1 MISATKLAP
10 RIGSELDID
19 VATLL
24 GGKVSAE
31 IRALLEERGV
41 LIARGLGLED
51 EQLLAAAQ
59 ALGFVRLGSVVA
71 KEGVDGIKAVTFDE
85 GANPV
90 TAQYFKGTFFW
101 HMDGTYD
108 DVPPLASLLVP
119 RVLAP
124 EGGGTEFTNTY
135 AAYDDLSE
143 ADKRRF
149 EGLKV
154 EHTMAAAHRLY
165 TPDPSA
171 EQLAHWGKFPPRV
184 HPLVWQHRSGRKS
197 LLLSSSVTRVLG
209 MDDDASA
216 VLLAELMAWATQPQ
230 YVYHHHWRMG
240 DLLMWDNT
248 GTMHRAMPFDLDC
261 GRRLHRVTL
270 EGEESF
276 APALADA
283 QDAIGE
289 G

>member
-1 MISATKLAP
+1 MIAATPLTP
-10 RIGSELDID
+10 RTGSELEID

-24 GGKVSAE
+24 SGNVSAE
-31 IRALLEERGV
+31 IRTLLEERGV

-59 ALGFVRLGSVVA
+59 ALGYVRLGSAVA

-85 GANPV
+85 GTNPV

-119 RVLAP
+119 RTLAP

-135 AAYDDLSE
+135 AAYDDLGE

-149 EGLKV
+149 ESLKV
-154 EHTMAAAHRLY
+154 EHTMAAAHRIY
-165 TPDPSA
+165 TPEPTDA
-171 EQLAHWGKFPPRV
+171 ELAHWGKFPAKV
-184 HPLVWQHRSGRKS
+184 HPLVWRHRSGRNS
-197 LLLSSSVTRVLG
+197 LLLSSSVTRILG
-209 MDDDASA
+209 MEAAESDA
-216 VLLAELMAWATQPQ
+216 LLARLMAWATQPQ
-230 YVYHHHWRMG
+230 YVYHHNWRMG

-248 GTMHRAMPFDLDC
+248 GTMHRAMPFDLDS

-270 EGEESF
+270 EGEEAT
-276 APALADA
+276 APA
-283 QDAIGE
+283 
-289 G
+289 

>member
-1 MISATKLAP
+1 MISAKNLSP
-10 RIGSELDID
+10 RIGSQLDLD

-24 GGKVSAE
+24 SGKFSEA
-31 IRALLEERGV
+31 IRGLLEDRGV

-51 EQLLAAAQ
+51 EQLLAVAQ
-59 ALGFVRLGSVVA
+59 TLGFVRLGSAVA

-124 EGGGTEFTNTY
+124 QGGGTEFTNTY

-165 TPDPSA
+165 TPKPTA
-171 EQLAHWGKFPPRV
+171 EQLAHWGKFTPRV
-184 HPLVWQHRSGRKS
+184 HSLVWQHRSGRKS
-197 LLLSSSVTRVLG
+197 LLLSSSVTRVVG
-209 MDDDASA
+209 MNDDDSA
-216 VLLAELMAWATQPQ
+216 ALLADLLAWATQPQ

-240 DLLMWDNT
+240 DLLIWDNT
-248 GTMHRAMPFDLDC
+248 GTMHRAMPFDLGC

-270 EGEESF
+270 EGEEAF
-276 APALADA
+276 APA
-283 QDAIGE
+283 
-289 G
+289 